1 MKRHV
6 TIKGYLIPILFF
18 VFVVFVV
25 FVNPASFY
33 AAGKTVAAPN
43 IEVGDKW
50 VYTVKEGNDLKA
62 AQKTRGD
69 KRTYIAE
76 RISDKEIV
84 FEVMWGQNSFGKATY
99 DRQWNLISSPDSN
112 PHNLWTYEPHSMSFS
127 FPLSEGKK
135 WTAKYGVKTD
145 VWEASY
151 TADAAVVGWEKVT
164 VAAGTFDAIKIV
176 NKVKWK
182 GDRTD
187 KAIEDTHLRT
197 ADVGGISKS
206 TLKYYEG
213 EGELTLWYA
222 PEVKTFVKSV
232 WDLTEIPSGIPTH
245 LQLMLKR
252 TNVQIFELANYKMS
266 SETATSL
273 DQEALIN
280 ILKKKGVITIDDLNE
295 EMKRMKKNPGK

>member
-1 MKRHV
+1 MKHHV
-6 TIKGYLIPILFF
+6 NIKGYLIPILFF
-18 VFVVFVV
+18 VFVV

-43 IEVGDKW
+43 VEVGDKW
-50 VYTVKEGNDLKA
+50 VYTVKESNDLAA
-62 AQKTRGD
+62 AQKAKGE
-69 KRTYIAE
+69 KRTYITE
-76 RISDKEIV
+76 TITDKEIIL
-84 FEVMWGQNSFGKATY
+84 EVLSGQNSFGKATY
-99 DRQWNLISSPDSN
+99 DRQWNLISIPDSH
-112 PHNLWTYEPHSMSFS
+112 PHDLWIFHPNSARFS
-127 FPLSEGKK
+127 FPLHEGKK
-135 WTAKYGVKTD
+135 WMARYDVKTE
-145 VWEASY
+145 VWEA
-151 TADAAVVGWEKVT
+151 ACIVDATVIGWEKVT
-164 VAAGTFDAIKIV
+164 VPAGTFDAIKIV

-187 KAIEDTHLRT
+187 KAIEDTQLRT

-206 TLKYYEG
+206 SLKYYEG

-232 WDLTEIPSGIPTH
+232 WDLTEIPSGIPNH

-273 DQEALIN
+273 DQETLIN
-280 ILKKKGVITIDDLNE
+280 ILKKKGVITIDALNE